1 MAASSRM
8 ISGSSRIRARSFMA
22 QPFKHSSGVY
32 YLRRRVPEELRP
44 ALGLEYKRSLKTR
57 DPGEAKAR
65 FAAEWVRSEEAFS
78 LARAQLSGTSALT
91 ARDIQQLAAR
101 WFRAELEQLERTGDF
116 KPFLVQG
123 SLVSNEGPDGHQE
136 FQEWI
141 SLRDAPTQGLELDPF
156 DTALPHVARTLKAE
170 SIVPPARDSQAF
182 KDLAQAFWNH
192 LLKLSDLAKLRHDGD
207 WVTRFNVMEPEP
219 LSVKSPA
226 PTQGK
231 TLLEAFHAY
240 KGSKLLDD
248 GDSRSTIRTLDE
260 FGSTIRRFVEL
271 FGDLPLTAVTRAT
284 IQGYRAYL
292 AKFPTKA
299 KGAAKLTAQQLI
311 AKAEAEQLPTLS
323 PATVGNKLRALSA
336 VLGFAVRMDWIKEN
350 AVEASGIARAAKRTA
365 NNSAK
370 RRKDYSQAEL
380 RQIFTSPVF
389 VDPNWRLPRRDFGRA
404 FYWLP
409 LLMYYTGARREEL
422 AQLAA
427 RDVITDEAGI
437 PCLSI
442 LATLGDDDR
451 GRTVKNYGSRRRVPL
466 HDHLLTLGFLEYVA
480 DQPKDG
486 QLFPHLSPNSDGY
499 YGVNWGKAW
508 ARYLREIAELDS
520 PASPS
525 HGFRHSFKTLSRQ
538 VGMPEDI
545 HDAITGHSNGG
556 VGRDYGSMPLSR
568 IAIELRKYPTAPG
581 IEPA

>member
-8 ISGSSRIRARSFMA
+8 IPGSSRIRARSFMA

-44 ALGLEYKRSLKTR
+44 SLGLEYKRSLKTR

-65 FAAEWVRSEEAFS
+65 FAAEWGKSEEAFS
-78 LARAQLSGTSALT
+78 LARAQLSGMSALT

-123 SLVSNEGPDGHQE
+123 SLVSNEGPGGHQE

-141 SLRDAPTQGLELDPF
+141 SLRDAPTQGIELDPF
-156 DTALPHVARTLKAE
+156 DMARPYVLRTLKAE
-170 SIVPPARDSQAF
+170 AIARPAPDSQAL
-182 KDLAQAFWNH
+182 KDLAQAFWTH
-192 LLKLSDLAKLRHDGD
+192 LLQLSDLAKLRHDGD
-207 WVTRFNVMEPEP
+207 WVTRYNVMEPGP
-219 LSVKSPA
+219 LSVKSPT
-226 PTQGK
+226 PNQGK
-231 TLLEAFHAY
+231 TLLEAFSAY
-240 KGSKLLDD
+240 KESKLLDD

-271 FGDLPLTAVTRAT
+271 LGDLPLSAVTRAT
-284 IQGYRAYL
+284 IQEYRAYL

-299 KGAAKLTAQQLI
+299 KGAAKLSAQQLI
-311 AKAEAEQLPTLS
+311 AKAETEQLPTLS
-323 PATVGNKLRALSA
+323 AATVGNKLRALSA

-466 HDHLLTLGFLEYVA
+466 HDHLIELGFLGYAA
-480 DQPKDG
+480 DQPTEG
-486 QLFPHLSPNSDGY
+486 QLFPLLACNSDGY

-508 ARYLREIAELDS
+508 ARYLRETTGLES

-538 VGMPEDI
+538 AGITEEV
-545 HDAITGHSNGG
+545 HDAITGHSNGT
-556 VGRDYGSMPLSR
+556 VGRSYGSMPLAR
-568 IAIELRKYPTAPG
+568 IAEELRKLPKAP
-581 IEPA
+581 IP

>member
-1 MAASSRM
+1 
-8 ISGSSRIRARSFMA
+8 MA

-44 ALGLEYKRSLKTR
+44 SLGLEYKRSLKTR

-65 FAAEWVRSEEAFS
+65 FAAEWGKSEEAFS
-78 LARAQLSGTSALT
+78 LARAQLSGMSALT

-123 SLVSNEGPDGHQE
+123 SLASNEGPDGYQE

-141 SLRDAPTQGLELDPF
+141 SLRDAPTQGIELDPF
-156 DTALPHVARTLKAE
+156 DTAGPYVLRTLKAE
-170 SIVPPARDSQAF
+170 AIPQPAPDSQAL
-182 KDLAQAFWNH
+182 KDLAQAFWTH
-192 LLKLSDLAKLRHDGD
+192 LLQLSDLAKLRHDGD

-226 PTQGK
+226 PPQGK
-231 TLLEAFHAY
+231 TLLDAFNAY
-240 KGSKLLDD
+240 KESKLLDD
-248 GDSRSTIRTLDE
+248 GNSRSTIRTLDE

-271 FGDLPLTAVTRAT
+271 FGDLPLTAVTRST
-284 IQGYRAYL
+284 IQEYRAYL

-299 KGAAKLTAQQLI
+299 KGAAKLSAQQLI
-311 AKAEAEQLPTLS
+311 ARAEAEQLPTLS
-323 PATVGNKLRALSA
+323 AATVGNKLRALSA

-380 RQIFTSPVF
+380 RLIFTSPAF
-389 VDPNWRLPRRDFGRA
+389 VDPNWHLPRRDFGQA

-427 RDVITDEAGI
+427 RDVLTDEAGI

-466 HDHLLTLGFLEYVA
+466 HDHLIELGFLGYAA
-480 DQPKDG
+480 DQPTEG
-486 QLFPHLSPNSDGY
+486 QLFPLLARNSDGY

-508 ARYLREIAELDS
+508 ARYLRETVGLGS
-520 PASPS
+520 PANPS

-538 VGMPEDI
+538 AGITEEV
-545 HDAITGHSNGG
+545 HDAITGHSNGT
-556 VGRDYGSMPLSR
+556 VGRSYGSMPLVR
-568 IAIELRKYPTAPG
+568 IAEELRKLPKAP
-581 IEPA
+581 IP